1 MYNNVIPSFLLT
13 HDNRLTT
20 KILMKNPLGTD
31 TGAVGDHKVEAKVIT
46 TNIKATT
53 EATATTTTTAE
64 TPDTDEAR
72 DAEI

>member
-1 MYNNVIPSFLLT
+1 
-13 HDNRLTT
+13 
-20 KILMKNPLGTD
+20 MKTLLGTD